1 MFPDNRIREF
11 RKRAGLS
18 QGELGK
24 LVGLHQTMV
33 GNIENGKRSLTL
45 EWARRFAKTF
55 GCTVADLLS
64 DTDNPTRLADDEA
77 GLLETYRAAPDDQKA
92 NIARV
97 AESLSGYR
105 ARQTDA
111 A

>member
-1 MFPDNRIREF
+1 MFPDNRIREY

-18 QGELGK
+18 QTELGK
-24 LVGLHQTMV
+24 AVGLHQTMI

-45 EWARRFAKTF
+45 EWARRFAKVF
-55 GCTVADLLS
+55 GCAVADLLTDS
-64 DTDNPTRLADDEA
+64 DNPDRLKLDEA
-77 GLLETYRAAPDDQKA
+77 TLLETYRAAPEEQKP
-92 NIARV
+92 NITRV

-105 ARQTDA
+105 ARDERA